1 MSESLGGV
9 GDGSA
14 TPHLELG
21 SSRWTVLSFFFAS
34 LILSLSHAALAA
46 VLAVAPALLGER
58 LGSVACGTLF
68 VAWVLSSLVAPYYM
82 RILRTPRRA
91 LLTGLAGNVCYLG
104 GMCAACYFY
113 SGNSASSYMQ
123 WAFAIGAALVGGAGN
138 GPLFVGQS
146 CYFARAAAELD
157 AQARRRSRSNPESL
171 AAAAG
176 GSSGDRGHGSAGS
189 STPESRA
196 LLSALF
202 ATTYLVCEVCLKL
215 LAWVLQ
221 GWTLLATLVT
231 VASACLLVGG
241 VAMRDASGPALELG
255 AGGGVGRVA
264 AMLVSDP
271 QAALALVGYNLCYGY
286 GLGYEGT
293 VLLARG
299 VSLGPLGL
307 GAVGPASAMV
317 AAVAALAGWPLSF
330 IATCISKRWG
340 RVLVALVAGS
350 CCYAGVA
357 ALVLQTGSVPLVPPD
372 AGGASVDSP
381 VATHAWGSLVQL
393 QLLFGLS
400 RAAWES
406 VGVALTVEWFGTDDV
421 QLSAAFAARLLF
433 DGLGG
438 AAGFFLLPSLST
450 AIATYLLVAL
460 AAMGALGLIGA
471 SALEARKHDVWN
483 RDVAA
488 GACAELEARWG
499 TAMPSEDHA
508 RSLALPLALE
518 LARDAAAQ
526 MAPHVDGNED
536 DPNMDEDARP
546 SSEDEAAAAGV
557 THSEA
562 ALVAPGVERSS
573 SFLSLSAAAGLART
587 ASLLV
592 WDLPPRSP
600 GIQVGRRA
608 VAVVVLPSGL
618 ARGSSFLEASIRPC
632 DAE

>member
-1 MSESLGGV
+1 MSESLGDCAAGGV

-21 SSRWTVLSFFFAS
+21 SSRWIVLSFFFAS

-113 SGNSASSYMQ
+113 SGNSASSYLQ

-146 CYFARAAAELD
+146 CCFARAAAELD
-157 AQARRRSRSNPESL
+157 AQARRR
-171 AAAAG
+171 
-176 GSSGDRGHGSAGS
+176 SSGDRGHGSAGS

-196 LLSALF
+196 MLSALF

-215 LAWVLQ
+215 FAWVLQ

-340 RVLVALVAGS
+340 RGLVALVAGS

-450 AIATYLLVAL
+450 AIATYLLAAL

-471 SALEARKHDVWN
+471 AALEARKHDVWK

-499 TAMPSEDHA
+499 TPMPSEDHA
-508 RSLALPLALE
+508 RSLSLPLASE

-526 MAPHVDGNED
+526 MAPHVDGDED
-536 DPNMDEDARP
+536 DPNMDD
-546 SSEDEAAAAGV
+546 AAAADV

-562 ALVAPGVERSS
+562 ALGAPGVERSS
-573 SFLSLSAAAGLART
+573 SSLLSLSAAAGLART

-600 GIQVGRRA
+600 GILAGRRA

-618 ARGSSFLEASIRPC
+618 ARGSSFLEASIRQC
-632 DAE
+632 E

>member
-1 MSESLGGV
+1 MTDVAPAVAAVCIADDGGDV
-9 GDGSA
+9 GDD
-14 TPHLELG
+14 LEALG

-104 GMCAACYFY
+104 GMCVACYYY
-113 SGNSASSYMQ
+113 SGNSASNNLQ
-123 WAFAIGAALVGGAGN
+123 WAFAIGAALIGGAGN

-157 AQARRRSRSNPESL
+157 AQARRPSRSNPESL
-171 AAAAG
+171 ATAAG
-176 GSSGDRGHGSAGS
+176 GGSGNRGHGSAGS

-221 GWTLLATLVT
+221 GGTLLATLVT

-255 AGGGVGRVA
+255 AGGGLGRVA

-271 QAALALVGYNLCYGY
+271 KAALALVGYNLCYGY

-317 AAVAALAGWPLSF
+317 ATVAALAGWPLSF

-357 ALVLQTGSVPLVPPD
+357 ALVLQTGSVPLVPPV
-372 AGGASVDSP
+372 AGGVSVDSP

-450 AIATYLLVAL
+450 AIATYLLAAL
-460 AAMGALGLIGA
+460 AAVGGFGLIGA
-471 SALEARKHDVWN
+471 AALEAWKHDV
-483 RDVAA
+483 A
-488 GACAELEARWG
+488 AELEERWG

-508 RSLALPLALE
+508 RSLSLPLASE
-518 LARDAAAQ
+518 LARDASAQ
-526 MAPHVDGNED
+526 MAPHVDGDE
-536 DPNMDEDARP
+536 DEDASP
-546 SSEDEAAAAGV
+546 AAAAGV
-557 THSEA
+557 THS
-562 ALVAPGVERSS
+562 APGVVRSS
-573 SFLSLSAAAGLART
+573 SLLSLSAAVVLART

-600 GIQVGRRA
+600 GIQAGRRA

-618 ARGSSFLEASIRPC
+618 ARGSSFLENVRAL
-632 DAE
+632 

>member
-1 MSESLGGV
+1 
-9 GDGSA
+9 
-14 TPHLELG
+14 
-21 SSRWTVLSFFFAS
+21 
-34 LILSLSHAALAA
+34 
-46 VLAVAPALLGER
+46 
-58 LGSVACGTLF
+58 
-68 VAWVLSSLVAPYYM
+68 
-82 RILRTPRRA
+82 
-91 LLTGLAGNVCYLG
+91 
-104 GMCAACYFY
+104 
-113 SGNSASSYMQ
+113 
-123 WAFAIGAALVGGAGN
+123 
-138 GPLFVGQS
+138 
-146 CYFARAAAELD
+146 
-157 AQARRRSRSNPESL
+157 
-171 AAAAG
+171 
-176 GSSGDRGHGSAGS
+176 
-189 STPESRA
+189 
-196 LLSALF
+196 
-202 ATTYLVCEVCLKL
+202 
-215 LAWVLQ
+215 
-221 GWTLLATLVT
+221 
-231 VASACLLVGG
+231 
-241 VAMRDASGPALELG
+241 MRDASGPALELG

-317 AAVAALAGWPLSF
+317 AAVAALVGWPLSF
-330 IATCISKRWG
+330 IAACISKRWG

-357 ALVLQTGSVPLVPPD
+357 ALVLQTGSAPLVPPD

-450 AIATYLLVAL
+450 AIATYLLAAL
-460 AAMGALGLIGA
+460 AAVGALGLIGA
-471 SALEARKHDVWN
+471 AALEARKHDVWK

-508 RSLALPLALE
+508 RSLSLPLASE

-526 MAPHVDGNED
+526 MAPHVDGDED
-536 DPNMDEDARP
+536 DPNMDD
-546 SSEDEAAAAGV
+546 AAAAGV

-562 ALVAPGVERSS
+562 ALGAPGVERSRY
-573 SFLSLSAAAGLART
+573 A
-587 ASLLV
+587 
-592 WDLPPRSP
+592 D
-600 GIQVGRRA
+600 
-608 VAVVVLPSGL
+608 
-618 ARGSSFLEASIRPC
+618 C
-632 DAE
+632 H

>member
-1 MSESLGGV
+1 MSEPLGGV

-113 SGNSASSYMQ
+113 SGNSASSYLQ

-157 AQARRRSRSNPESL
+157 AQARRR
-171 AAAAG
+171 
-176 GSSGDRGHGSAGS
+176 SSGDRGHGSAGS

-357 ALVLQTGSVPLVPPD
+357 ALVLQTGSAPLVPPD

-450 AIATYLLVAL
+450 AIATYLLAAL
-460 AAMGALGLIGA
+460 AAVGALGLIGA
-471 SALEARKHDVWN
+471 AALEARKHDVWK

-499 TAMPSEDHA
+499 TPMPSEDHA
-508 RSLALPLALE
+508 RSLSLPLASE

-526 MAPHVDGNED
+526 MAPHVDGDED
-536 DPNMDEDARP
+536 DPNMDD
-546 SSEDEAAAAGV
+546 AAAANV

-562 ALVAPGVERSS
+562 ALGAPGVERSRY
-573 SFLSLSAAAGLART
+573 A
-587 ASLLV
+587 
-592 WDLPPRSP
+592 D
-600 GIQVGRRA
+600 
-608 VAVVVLPSGL
+608 
-618 ARGSSFLEASIRPC
+618 C
-632 DAE
+632 H

>member
-1 MSESLGGV
+1 MSESLGDCAAGGV

-91 LLTGLAGNVCYLG
+91 LLIGLAGNVCYLG

-113 SGNSASSYMQ
+113 SGNSASSYLQ

-157 AQARRRSRSNPESL
+157 AQARRRSRSNPESF

-176 GSSGDRGHGSAGS
+176 GSCGDRGHGSAGS

-255 AGGGVGRVA
+255 AGGSVGRVA

-340 RVLVALVAGS
+340 RGLVALVAGS

-357 ALVLQTGSVPLVPPD
+357 ALVLQTGSAPLVPPD

-450 AIATYLLVAL
+450 AIATYLLAAL
-460 AAMGALGLIGA
+460 AAVGALGLIGA
-471 SALEARKHDVWN
+471 AALEARKHDVWK

-499 TAMPSEDHA
+499 TAMPLEDHA
-508 RSLALPLALE
+508 RSLSLPLASE

-526 MAPHVDGNED
+526 MAPHVDGDED
-536 DPNMDEDARP
+536 DPNMDD
-546 SSEDEAAAAGV
+546 AAAAGV

-562 ALVAPGVERSS
+562 ALGAPGVERSRY
-573 SFLSLSAAAGLART
+573 A
-587 ASLLV
+587 
-592 WDLPPRSP
+592 D
-600 GIQVGRRA
+600 
-608 VAVVVLPSGL
+608 
-618 ARGSSFLEASIRPC
+618 C
-632 DAE
+632 H